1 MNTKKEVPLV
11 VTTVHRGVFFGYGI
25 PSDADTIKLKR
36 ARMAVYWP
44 VETHGVVGLASDGP
58 PKGARISPAAPEIIL
73 RDVTSVM
80 VVSPEATEKWEMGP
94 WTD

>member
-1 MNTKKEVPLV
+1 MATKKEIPLV
-11 VTTVHRGVFFGYGI
+11 VTTAHRGVFFGYGI

-44 VETHGVVGLASDGP
+44 AETHGVVGLASDGP
-58 PKGARISPAAPEIIL
+58 PKDARISPAAPEIIL

-80 VVSPEATEKWEMGP
+80 AVSPKAVKRWEAEP
-94 WTD
+94 WAK